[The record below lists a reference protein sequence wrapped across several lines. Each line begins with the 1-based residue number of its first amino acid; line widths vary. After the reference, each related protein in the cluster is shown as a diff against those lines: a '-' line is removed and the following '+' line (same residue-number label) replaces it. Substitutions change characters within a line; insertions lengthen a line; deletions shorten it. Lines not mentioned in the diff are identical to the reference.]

1 MISLIK
7 NLPEIYDNCSAELIK
22 IKCLFASY
30 SDVALFWSQVGTD
43 TLISML
49 DGNMT
54 IYAKTPDL
62 EELESFISVISPK
75 SIFTDFKTATA
86 LGLNIS
92 ETAVVL
98 KRDCD
103 IALQDSPDNLKSDEI
118 YNLLNVNGLSLP
130 PFDTFAV
137 DFCHRKNTG
146 KLKVFAKAETFAAI
160 SIHSDNVCLING
172 IASHKKGQG
181 SIALKGIISQNF
193 GKTALACAKEEIKNF
208 YIKNGFDEIYTAA
221 YCER

>member
-1 MISLIK
+1 MPLSL
-7 NLPEIYDNCSAELIK
+7 
-22 IKCLFASY
+22 
-30 SDVALFWSQVGTD
+30 
-43 TLISML
+43 
-49 DGNMT
+49 
-54 IYAKTPDL
+54 
-62 EELESFISVISPK
+62 
-75 SIFTDFKTATA
+75 
-86 LGLNIS
+86 
-92 ETAVVL
+92 
-98 KRDCD
+98 
-103 IALQDSPDNLKSDEI
+103 DSPDNLKSDEI
-118 YNLLNVNGLSLP
+118 YNLLNVDGLSLP

-181 SIALKGIISQNF
+181 SIALKGILSQNF

-221 YCER
+221 YCVR